1 MNPSFWTF
9 LLACICFPAIG
20 NAKLQLAIKEPSG
33 PIVEGNDVILQCLDD
48 GQDMSNFKFQMYH
61 KWLRSWF
68 TIDTTT
74 SFRCWY
80 YSFNVSRD
88 NGELLLRVKQMYKWH
103 AGPYRCVSNGTDGQ
117 ITSENMT
124 VPLQYLNSISIS
136 EPGSVFGRYMRD
148 PRVVRVMRGKD
159 VEVKCCASSSEPPV
173 FQWKRKGNEWVYP
186 NSNLKIVKITPEQGG
201 LYTCKATHPSIPS
214 LTQSKSILIE
224 VVEEPLSSLQLSDM
238 NLILAIAIPAGVL
251 LLVIIGIVAY
261 KCKAK
266 RNEKGMKLLDNQAA
280 KTPIWK
286 GSDSS
291 IPNCVTDSVP
301 LVM

>member
-1 MNPSFWTF
+1 MD
-9 LLACICFPAIG
+9 LLYSTCLLVCICLPAIA
-20 NAKLQLAIKEPSG
+20 NAKLQVSIKEPSG
-33 PIVEGNDVILQCLDD
+33 PIVEGSDVILQCLDE
-48 GQDMSNFKFQMYH
+48 GQDMSHVRFQMYH

-68 TIDTTT
+68 NIDTTT

-117 ITSENMT
+117 LISKNIT

-136 EPGSVFGRYMRD
+136 EPGSVFSRYMRD

-159 VEVKCCASSSEPPV
+159 VEVKCCASSSEPPMY
-173 FQWKRKGNEWVYP
+173 QWKRKGNEWIYP
-186 NSNLKIVKITPEQGG
+186 NSSLKIVKITLEQGG
-201 LYTCKATHPSIPS
+201 VYTCTATHPSLPS
-214 LTQSKSILIE
+214 LTQSKSVLIE

-251 LLVIIGIVAY
+251 FLVIIGIITY

-266 RNEKGMKLLDNQAA
+266 RNEKGMMLLDNQVS

-291 IPNCVTDSVP
+291 IPYCVTDSVP